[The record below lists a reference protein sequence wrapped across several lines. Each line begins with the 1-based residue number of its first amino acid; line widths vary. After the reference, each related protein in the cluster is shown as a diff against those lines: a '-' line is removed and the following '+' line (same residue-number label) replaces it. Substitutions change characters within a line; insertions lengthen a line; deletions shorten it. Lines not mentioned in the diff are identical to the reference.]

1 MKMDSGDNISTITF
15 KDEKDMMKQLNQPYF
30 RKRFVFLKNAIIVIA
45 LEIGIL
51 LLASVLSRLK
61 ILSSEFLISD
71 EESFAILFAL
81 STFIIL
87 SFIVLSFRRIQE
99 LKKQV
104 KKDRQIVAA
113 LVNLQGDL
121 ERKVSERTSDL
132 ANMNELLQ

>member
-1 MKMDSGDNISTITF
+1 MDSGDNISTITF